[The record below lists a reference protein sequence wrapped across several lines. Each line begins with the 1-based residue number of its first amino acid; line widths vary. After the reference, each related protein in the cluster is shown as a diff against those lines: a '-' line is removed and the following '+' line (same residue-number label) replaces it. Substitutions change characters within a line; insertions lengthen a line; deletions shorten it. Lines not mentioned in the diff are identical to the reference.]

1 MMRGSQREG
10 VAAVDYDVA
19 IIGGGMVGA
28 SLARALAQAGVRTAV
43 VEAWSV
49 ESQRQPSYDDRAI
62 ALAYG
67 TRRILEGLGVW
78 ETLAPDAQPILH
90 IHVSNK
96 GHFGFTRLH
105 HHEMEVDALGY
116 VATGNTLGSALF
128 QGLERLPHLDLFC
141 PAVLSQF
148 EVGADR
154 VDLTVEM
161 NGEVRQLSARLLVAA
176 DGARSTVRQRLGIG
190 VREWGYGQSAIIS
203 NITPGLPPAGVAF
216 ERFTAEGPLAMLPLT
231 ENRCGL
237 VWTVNDERL
246 PEAAALDDHGFLA
259 RVQANFGNRLG
270 RLQRAGR
277 RSVYPLKFLQAK
289 EHVRPRV
296 ALIGNAAHAVHPIT
310 GQGFNLGIRD
320 AAVLADVLVDALRT
334 GGDPGDL
341 PVLEGYARWRHR
353 DQQAVAMLTD
363 GLVRLFTNPL
373 PPIGVVRNLGML
385 ALDVAPAAKRL
396 LTRQFMGLNGRLP
409 RLARGLAVER

>member
-1 MMRGSQREG
+1 MTRDAERAGM
-10 VAAVDYDVA
+10 AAGEYDVV

-28 SLARALAQAGVRTAV
+28 SLARALAAAGLRTAV
-43 VEAWSV
+43 VEAWSP

-78 ETLAPDAQPILH
+78 ERLAPDAQPILH

-96 GHFGFTRLH
+96 GHFGFTRLD

-116 VATGNTLGSALF
+116 VATGNVLGNVLF
-128 QGLERLPHLDLFC
+128 QGLERLPHLDLYC
-141 PAVLSQF
+141 PAVLSRF
-148 EVGADR
+148 EVAADG
-154 VDLTVEM
+154 VDVAIEM
-161 NGEVRQLSARLLVAA
+161 NGEAHPLRARLLVAA
-176 DGARSTVRQRLGIG
+176 DGARSSIRQQLGIG

-203 NITPGLPPAGVAF
+203 NITPGVPPAGVAF

-231 ENRCGL
+231 ENRYGL
-237 VWTVNDERL
+237 VWTVSDERL
-246 PEAAALDDHGFLA
+246 PEVAGLDDDAFLA

-277 RSVYPLKFLQAK
+277 RAVYPLKFLQAK
-289 EHVRPRV
+289 EQVRPRV

-320 AAVLADVLVDALRT
+320 AAVLADVLVGALRR
-334 GGDPGDL
+334 GEDPGDL
-341 PVLEGYARWRHR
+341 SVLEGYAHWRRW
-353 DQQAVAMLTD
+353 DQQAVAMMTD

-373 PPIGVVRNLGML
+373 LPVGVARNLGMV
-385 ALDVAPAAKRL
+385 ALDIAPAAKRL
-396 LTRQFMGLNGRLP
+396 LTRQFMGVNGRLP
-409 RLARGLAVER
+409 RLARGLPVER